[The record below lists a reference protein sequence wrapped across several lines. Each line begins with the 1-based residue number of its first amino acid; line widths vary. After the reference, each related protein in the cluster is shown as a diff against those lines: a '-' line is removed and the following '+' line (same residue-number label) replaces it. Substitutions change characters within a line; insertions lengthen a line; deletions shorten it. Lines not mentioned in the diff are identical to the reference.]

1 MTSLPH
7 PFELA
12 VLAPASDV
20 PDETRLFQLL
30 FALSLGRRV
39 IIAPKNHSD
48 ITAWETSQYID
59 QYRARVSV
67 VSDRDKMVQEMLAA
81 KTILIGADDSFSGVP
96 ERLGLQ
102 FMFVPTLL
110 DLPAPSEAAGT
121 SIAGTSIA
129 ATSKNT
135 LRRIAIVGPECS
147 GKSTLAQQLSAALD
161 TVWVPEYSRLMLE
174 FRGTPCTEHDLSA
187 IMLGQIA
194 LEEALAIFANQYLI
208 CDTEP
213 RQSKIWSKLLYGKFP
228 EGYEAWI
235 DRTYAEYLLT
245 SPDLDWEPDSVRC
258 LPHAGLDFFGACQ
271 ELFSATGRRV
281 TVISGV
287 GDVRFRYALT
297 VIRQNS

>member
-39 IIAPKNHSD
+39 IIAPKNYSD

-110 DLPAPSEAAGT
+110 DLPVPSEA
-121 SIAGTSIA
+121 AGTSIA

-228 EGYEAWI
+228 EDYEAWI

-258 LPHAGLDFFGACQ
+258 LPHAGRDFFGACQ
-271 ELFSATGRRV
+271 ELFSATRRRV
-281 TVISGV
+281 TVIYGV
-287 GDVRFRYALT
+287 GDIRFRDALT